1 MESDDQLKQFLW
13 LLAVDKKYMGDDVQK
28 KKAHTILSNNFL
40 YCEKYK
46 VNVCTLIIL
55 WLVHS
60 MYIYYL
66 YL

>member
-28 KKAHTILSNNFL
+28 KQAHTAHAQNPL
-40 YCEKYK
+40 YCQKYE